1 MDLNLLLSVPIS
13 IDRATTSNAI
23 QSHAEAHV
31 QREMRQP
38 PVSAVPEAQSQ
49 AHGNDTST
57 ERTVVWAP
65 EEKRPVYRV
74 IDGNSGEVICQL
86 PSEEVLRVSHH
97 FEEELRDSCKGGA
110 EDAASPE
117 IDVLS

>member
-1 MDLNLLLSVPIS
+1 M
-13 IDRATTSNAI
+13 
-23 QSHAEAHV
+23 
-31 QREMRQP
+31 
-38 PVSAVPEAQSQ
+38 
-49 AHGNDTST
+49 
-57 ERTVVWAP
+57 
-65 EEKRPVYRV
+65 YRV
-74 IDGNSGEVICQL
+74 IDGKSGEVICQL